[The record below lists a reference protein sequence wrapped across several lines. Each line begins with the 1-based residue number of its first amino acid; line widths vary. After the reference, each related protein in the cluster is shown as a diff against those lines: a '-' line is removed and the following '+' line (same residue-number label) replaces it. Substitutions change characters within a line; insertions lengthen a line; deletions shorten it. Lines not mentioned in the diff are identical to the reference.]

1 MKTWVVLFLLLLAV
15 GIAFG
20 IARDVASRARGT
32 VVGVVTAINLGHALP
47 KSFPPT
53 APGYTVRLPDGRE
66 VRVAA
71 KTPLNIPVGAS
82 ITLTEMM
89 TPWGQIWYRQRD

>member
-1 MKTWVVLFLLLLAV
+1 MKIWVVLFLLLLAV

-20 IARDVASRARGT
+20 VARDVLSRPQGT
-32 VVGVVTAINLGHALP
+32 VLGIVTAIDLGHALP

-53 APGYTVRLPDGRE
+53 TPGYTVRLPDGQL

-71 KTPLNIPVGAS
+71 KIPLSLPVGAS
-82 ITLTEMM
+82 ITLTELM